1 MELLD
6 LLVKKNISQYRLAK
20 MSDVPQTTISDI
32 CSNKTSIEKCS
43 ASTLHKLA
51 KSLNVTV
58 EDFLVKQIDNVSLKD
73 YEVFKSSI
81 CHMYK
86 SMDVHD
92 FIKEVVS
99 SRNIEKFYKNKEF
112 AKSFYLV
119 AMLDYACDTHHIER
133 IEKYD
138 FFRSLSLL
146 EPMYPLSVVTLD
158 LTMNTNKNK
167 KESLKEALPQFKRFN
182 IIESDIENVY

>member
-43 ASTLHKLA
+43 ASTLYKLA
-51 KSLNVTV
+51 KSLSVTV

-99 SRNIEKFYKNKEF
+99 SRNIEKFYKN
-112 AKSFYLV
+112 
-119 AMLDYACDTHHIER
+119 
-133 IEKYD
+133 
-138 FFRSLSLL
+138 
-146 EPMYPLSVVTLD
+146 
-158 LTMNTNKNK
+158 N
-167 KESLKEALPQFKRFN
+167 
-182 IIESDIENVY
+182 